1 MNKRIE
7 KTERLKMA
15 RTKTM
20 KPYKSTQF
28 VSRLCLSLILCFC
41 AGCLSGTHEE
51 VLQDWVED
59 GWTQVASHGET
70 GEITRHAV
78 LQSKQAKSIE
88 ASWVERGRR
97 KTKVYSQR
105 SHFHVILRFFKEDGD
120 QFAVVMK
127 KRK

>member
-1 MNKRIE
+1 
-7 KTERLKMA
+7 
-15 RTKTM
+15 M
-20 KPYKSTQF
+20 KPCECLRF
-28 VSRLCLSLILCFC
+28 VSRLSVALVLCFS
-41 AGCLSGTHEE
+41 AGCLSETPED
-51 VLQDWVED
+51 VLQDWIED
-59 GWTQVASHGET
+59 GWTQVASHGEI

-78 LQSKQAKSIE
+78 LRSKQAQSIE

-105 SHFHVILRFFKEDGD
+105 THFHAILRFFKEDGD

>member
-1 MNKRIE
+1 MKSYQFLQ
-7 KTERLKMA
+7 TA

-20 KPYKSTQF
+20 KPGECIRFISL
-28 VSRLCLSLILCFC
+28 LCLVLVVSFS
-41 AGCLSGTHEE
+41 AGCLSETPEE
-51 VLQDWVED
+51 VLQDWIEE
-59 GWTQVASHGET
+59 GWAQVASHGEI

-78 LQSKQAKSIE
+78 LQSKQAQSIE

-105 SHFHVILRFFKEDGD
+105 THYHAILRFFKEDGD
-120 QFAVVMK
+120 QFAVVVK